1 MNERSTSQGDT
12 VILEGNVPLSRRA
25 TKKVETRRRLVAAA
39 ADVIAERGFHSAS
52 LMEIATR
59 AGLTTGAVYSNFR
72 SKEDLFLAV
81 IQATALPLDLGED
94 ARPVWERL
102 RDTMSAAMGDV
113 DRPDARRLMK
123 LQLEFALLT
132 VQDPALLQRFA
143 ADVHSDDVELA
154 ALLAGAEPAPAPG
167 FTPTVEQ
174 LATVLIAA
182 MQGLQQHRF
191 VDRDAVSEEL
201 AAWMV
206 QALLHVAQGRPK
218 S

>member
-1 MNERSTSQGDT
+1 MHERSTSLDGPALLDAD
-12 VILEGNVPLSRRA
+12 VPLSRRA
-25 TKKVETRRRLVAAA
+25 AKKEETRRRLVAAA
-39 ADVIAERGFHSAS
+39 ADVIAERGFHGAS

-81 IQATALPLDLGED
+81 IQATALPLDLVDDTRPLWQRLGE
-94 ARPVWERL
+94 
-102 RDTMSAAMGDV
+102 TIGAAMGDV

-132 VQDPALLQRFA
+132 VQDPALRQRFA
-143 ADVHSDDVELA
+143 VDLHSDDMALA
-154 ALLAGAEPAPAPG
+154 ALLAGAEPAPPPDFAP
-167 FTPTVEQ
+167 TAEQ

-191 VDRDAVSEEL
+191 VDQEAVSEEL

-206 QALLHVAQGRPK
+206 QALLHVAQGRLK